1 MQHNATLTI
10 NSKRERP
17 IVYLWIKL
25 GRLTY
30 VCATCSEHF
39 TRKYSASRHNLNI
52 HNGGAEIV
60 RLIDYIVGRVSGR
73 YLATHPS
80 WYRREQKWQTHSNHI
95 YDNKFRPA
103 TVTDSSGDTFQR
115 IDARQQA
122 PQANMYYSSHYSN
135 APAFQQDDQRY
146 GTRLSR
152 VTRLKI
158 EELETLLIK
167 YKEYF
172 HDVNEIFKW
181 TVSWANKGDDRYLDE
196 KLAVVR
202 NLDKRLKMKGVI

>member
-1 MQHNATLTI
+1 M
-10 NSKRERP
+10 
-17 IVYLWIKL
+17 

-39 TRKYSASRHNLNI
+39 TRKYSATRHNFTL

-73 YLATHPS
+73 YLASHPS

-122 PQANMYYSSHYSN
+122 PQANMDYSSHYSN
-135 APAFQQDDQRY
+135 GPAFRQDDQRY

-158 EELETLLIK
+158 EELEGLLIK
-167 YKEYF
+167 HQKYF
-172 HDVNEIFKW
+172 NDVNEIFKW
-181 TVSWANKGDDRYLDE
+181 TVYWANKGDDRPLDE
-196 KLAVVR
+196 KLAQVR
-202 NLDKRLKMKGVI
+202 NLDKRLKMKGAI

>member
-1 MQHNATLTI
+1 MQHNAAPII
-10 NSKRERP
+10 NFKRERP
-17 IVYLWIKL
+17 IVYLWIKM

-39 TRKYSASRHNLNI
+39 TRKFSASRHNLNI
-52 HNGGAEIV
+52 HNGGGEIV

-80 WYRREQKWQTHSNHI
+80 WYRREQKWQTYSDHI
-95 YDNKFRPA
+95 YDNKFGPA
-103 TVTDSSGDTFQR
+103 TIKDSTGDTFQH
-115 IDARQQA
+115 IDARQHA

-135 APAFQQDDQRY
+135 GPVFRHDDQRY
-146 GTRLSR
+146 GTRL
-152 VTRLKI
+152 TRLTRIKI
-158 EELETLLIK
+158 EELETLLVK

-181 TVSWANKGDDRYLDE
+181 AVSWANKGDDRYLDE
-196 KLAVVR
+196 KLTVVR
-202 NLDKRLKMKGVI
+202 NLDKQLKMKGAI